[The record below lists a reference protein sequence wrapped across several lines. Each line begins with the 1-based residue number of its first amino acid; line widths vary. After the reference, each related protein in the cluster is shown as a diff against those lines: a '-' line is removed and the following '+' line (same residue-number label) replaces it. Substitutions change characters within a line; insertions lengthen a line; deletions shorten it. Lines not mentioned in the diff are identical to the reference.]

1 MFHALSAASTSAT
14 CGGRSPSSAKNS
26 TAVLALWDRGS
37 VKPLIDRT
45 YTFTEA
51 ATAHRRLLQ
60 HQNTGKVVLKP

>member
-1 MFHALSAASTSAT
+1 V
-14 CGGRSPSSAKNS
+14 GQ
-26 TAVLALWDRGS
+26 GS
-37 VKPLIDRT
+37 VKPLIDST